1 MLLKFRSL
9 VVGEACDECCC
20 QVATNYVFADFFSQL
35 LFYLYF
41 YQMIVDYEILGRNNS
56 PDLLLKTFSLGMIV
70 EEHVCFYPKF
80 SQNLSSRGYFLLPK
94 LHFCNTWLIQLRVL
108 RSPPILPML
117 FTHRMYLYLDFAVLG
132 RNSFY
137 AVLFNF
143 CKCSIPESL

>member
-117 FTHRMYLYLDFAVLG
+117 
-132 RNSFY
+132 
-137 AVLFNF
+137 LF
-143 CKCSIPESL
+143 CCSREEQFLCCVV